1 MLDVGTEDGLFRDY
15 ANAHRLLVA
24 PAVREDNFLRPLLER
39 MAQQISR
46 FPAQGTERNRPS
58 IRLGFLDRAS
68 PNAFADL
75 WKEGAVIG
83 IHSGLLRSIF
93 ETTTQLQHKIGAFN
107 AAESV
112 GDRQVALLDGP
123 LGMVGYLEGWP
134 SLRIKYS
141 A

>member
-1 MLDVGTEDGLFRDY
+1 MLDVGTEDGLFSDY
-15 ANAHRLLVA
+15 ANAHRLLFA

-58 IRLGFLDRAS
+58 IRLGFLERPS

-83 IHSGLLRSIF
+83 IHPGLLRSIF
-93 ETTTQLQHKIGAFN
+93 ETIFTGN
-107 AAESV
+107 AQSIILEIAQTLVDESDAVSV
-112 GDRQVALLDGP
+112 GYMTRAVCQLCACV
-123 LGMVGYLEGWP
+123 
-134 SLRIKYS
+134 
-141 A
+141 